1 MFDISASV
9 PPFLLAAVGF
19 PPGYRTGQCLQLVEA
34 GIRIDLSADLYKGF
48 RLTHSPE
55 LVRSCHID
63 PLHISCQ
70 HRSDAG
76 QVNEPF
82 YTATPQE
89 MNMASRM
96 LTGDQISAPVTLFS
110 KLLKS
115 GPPGKSRLCLPPYR
129 LVL

>member
-19 PPGYRTGQCLQLVEA
+19 PPGYRTGQCLQLMEA
-34 GIRIDLSADLYKGF
+34 GPRIYLGTDLDKGF
-48 RLTHSPE
+48 RLAHRPK

-89 MNMASRM
+89 MNMASPKEKKRYR
-96 LTGDQISAPVTLFS
+96 
-110 KLLKS
+110 
-115 GPPGKSRLCLPPYR
+115 SRTASS
-129 LVL
+129 

>member
-1 MFDISASV
+1 MILPAMFDISASV

-19 PPGYRTGQCLQLVEA
+19 PPRYSAGQCLQLVEA

-89 MNMASRM
+89 MNMASPKEKKRYR
-96 LTGDQISAPVTLFS
+96 
-110 KLLKS
+110 
-115 GPPGKSRLCLPPYR
+115 SRTASS
-129 LVL
+129 